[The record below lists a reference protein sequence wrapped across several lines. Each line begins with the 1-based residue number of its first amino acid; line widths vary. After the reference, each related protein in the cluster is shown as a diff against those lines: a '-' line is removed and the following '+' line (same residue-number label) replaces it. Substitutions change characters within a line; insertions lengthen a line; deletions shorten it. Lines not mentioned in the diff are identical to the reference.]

1 MALTFCKQGRNP
13 VLTQATDHFKDPCL
27 KSRPDM
33 LGPVYTGRPSGA
45 HVQGMKGSWKA
56 CLPRVAVWLVESGVC
71 TGSGPGPEDW
81 PSQGDFPWVGEL
93 RSLTSCHQLEGA
105 RLGEGKVTGD
115 SLGTRPLTTQSQIL
129 ATQFPG
135 GNNDR
140 QNAPTGKEFSDC
152 VTGNCVLFRCL
163 WS

>member
-1 MALTFCKQGRNP
+1 MDVNP
-13 VLTQATDHFKDPCL
+13 VLIQATDHLKDPCL

-45 HVQGMKGSWKA
+45 HVWGMKGSWKA

-71 TGSGPGPEDW
+71 KGSGLRPEDW
-81 PSQGDFPWVGEL
+81 PSQGDFPRGGGL
-93 RSLTSCHQLEGA
+93 RSLESCHQLEGA

-115 SLGTRPLTTQSQIL
+115 NLGTHPLTTQSLIL
-129 ATQFPG
+129 ATQFPRG
-135 GNNDR
+135 KNDR
-140 QNAPTGKEFSDC
+140 WNVPIGEEFSDC
-152 VTGNCVLFRCL
+152 VSGNCVLFRCL

>member
-81 PSQGDFPWVGEL
+81 PSQGDFP
-93 RSLTSCHQLEGA
+93 
-105 RLGEGKVTGD
+105 GKSPGHPRGT
-115 SLGTRPLTTQSQIL
+115 SLGLPILPSAGRSKAGRRQSDWRQ
-129 ATQFPG
+129 PWHSPS
-135 GNNDR
+135 NNSEP
-140 QNAPTGKEFSDC
+140 N
-152 VTGNCVLFRCL
+152 TGNTVPRRE
-163 WS
+163 

>member
-1 MALTFCKQGRNP
+1 MDVNP
-13 VLTQATDHFKDPCL
+13 VLIQATDHLKDPCL

-45 HVQGMKGSWKA
+45 HVWGMKGSWKA

-71 TGSGPGPEDW
+71 KGSGLRPEDW
-81 PSQGDFPWVGEL
+81 PSQGDFPWGGGL
-93 RSLTSCHQLEGA
+93 RSLESCHQLEGA

-115 SLGTRPLTTQSQIL
+115 SLRTHPLTTQSLIL
-129 ATQFPG
+129 ATQFPRG
-135 GNNDR
+135 KNDGW
-140 QNAPTGKEFSDC
+140 NVPIGEEFSDC
-152 VTGNCVLFRCL
+152 VSGNCVLFRCL

>member
-1 MALTFCKQGRNP
+1 MDVNP
-13 VLTQATDHFKDPCL
+13 VLIQATDHLKDPCL

-45 HVQGMKGSWKA
+45 HVWGMKGSWKA

-71 TGSGPGPEDW
+71 KGSGLRPEDW
-81 PSQGDFPWVGEL
+81 PSQGDFPWGGGL
-93 RSLTSCHQLEGA
+93 RSLESCHQLEGA

-115 SLGTRPLTTQSQIL
+115 NLGTHPLTTQSLIL
-129 ATQFPG
+129 ATQFPRGKNDGWNVPIG
-135 GNNDR
+135 G
-140 QNAPTGKEFSDC
+140 EFSDC
-152 VTGNCVLFRCL
+152 VSGNCVLFRCL

>member
-1 MALTFCKQGRNP
+1 MDVNP
-13 VLTQATDHFKDPCL
+13 VLIQATDHLKDPCL

-45 HVQGMKGSWKA
+45 HVWGMKGSWKA

-71 TGSGPGPEDW
+71 KGSGLRPEDW
-81 PSQGDFPWVGEL
+81 PSQGDFPRGGGL
-93 RSLTSCHQLEGA
+93 RSLESCHQLEGA

-115 SLGTRPLTTQSQIL
+115 NLGTHPLTTQSLIL
-129 ATQFPG
+129 ATQFPRG
-135 GNNDR
+135 KNDGW
-140 QNAPTGKEFSDC
+140 NVPIGEEFSDC
-152 VTGNCVLFRCL
+152 VSGNCVLFRCL